1 MLNWYQN
8 RKYQHLEPQF
18 SYNDDGDE
26 LKKFIKPSKTI
37 YNSFM
42 EYEIDTFHDYY
53 YEKYKNERIKFMNQL
68 VKKKYNNIRLR
79 SILNINPLI
88 DDNILLNVPKNLI
101 GQYSWKLYNTLGVKI
116 EEGNIMA
123 ANGNIYQIN
132 LPTDP
137 FCRPENL

>member
-18 SYNDDGDE
+18 SYNNDGDE

-88 DDNILLNVPKNLI
+88 DDNILLNILKFDDLGANTYGKNVNKKNFLMN
-101 GQYSWKLYNTLGVKI
+101 YYFTLWSRLNRHKLNPGLY
-116 EEGNIMA
+116 E
-123 ANGNIYQIN
+123 
-132 LPTDP
+132 DW
-137 FCRPENL
+137 

>member
-1 MLNWYQN
+1 MLNWYQD

-88 DDNILLNVPKNLI
+88 DDNILLNILKFDDLGANTYGKNVNKKNFLMN
-101 GQYSWKLYNTLGVKI
+101 YYFTLWSRLNRHKLNPGLY
-116 EEGNIMA
+116 E
-123 ANGNIYQIN
+123 
-132 LPTDP
+132 DW
-137 FCRPENL
+137 